1 MNDKKYKLSGMQIFK
16 LIWFGQ
22 FISIMGTAMTRFAL
36 IIWAY
41 EQTGT
46 ATTTA
51 LLGFFSYLPYIL
63 LCPLAGVIVDRYSRK
78 KILILSDLCAG
89 IMTVILFLLYKSGNL
104 EVWHLFLA
112 EAVASS
118 FEAFQIPAFSSTIS
132 LLISKENYIKASGMR
147 SFSSYCSTVLAP
159 ILGGIFVLKI
169 GVNGVML
176 IDIVTFVVAI
186 GIMMRVTLPNPER
199 KSCNEETKVTLI
211 EEMKVGFQY
220 LREFKGLMHLM
231 LLYVEVNFFAALT
244 YFGILP
250 AMILARS
257 GSDRIALASVQSALG
272 IGGIVGSFIV
282 STRKGSSRKVNIIV
296 ISGIGSFLFGDLLL
310 AIGRSYHW
318 WIVGAFLSSLFLPF
332 MSSAYESIWQSKVE
346 PALQGRVF
354 STRDMM
360 QMASMPIGFI
370 LGGFLADHVFEPAMA
385 TSWNLSNF
393 LSRFVGSGKGA
404 GMAAMFL
411 LTCICGTCVCLS
423 GYFNK
428 NLKDLN
434 D

>member
-22 FISIMGTAMTRFAL
+22 FIPIMGTAMTRFAL

-63 LCPLAGVIVDRYSRK
+63 LCPLAGVIVDRFSRK

-220 LREFKGLMHLM
+220 LRKFKGLIHLM

-318 WIVGAFLSSLFLPF
+318 WIVG
-332 MSSAYESIWQSKVE
+332 
-346 PALQGRVF
+346 VF

-404 GMAAMFL
+404 GMAVMFL
-411 LTCICGTCVCLS
+411 LTGICGTCVCLS

-428 NLKDLN
+428 DLKDLN

>member
-22 FISIMGTAMTRFAL
+22 FIPIMGTAMTRFAL

-63 LCPLAGVIVDRYSRK
+63 LCPLAGVIVDRFSRK

-132 LLISKENYIKASGMR
+132 LLISKENYIKARGMR

-220 LREFKGLMHLM
+220 LRKFKGLIHLM

-318 WIVGAFLSSLFLPF
+318 WIVG
-332 MSSAYESIWQSKVE
+332 
-346 PALQGRVF
+346 VF

-411 LTCICGTCVCLS
+411 LTGICGTCVCLS

-428 NLKDLN
+428 DLKDLN

>member
-1 MNDKKYKLSGMQIFK
+1 
-16 LIWFGQ
+16 
-22 FISIMGTAMTRFAL
+22 
-36 IIWAY
+36 
-41 EQTGT
+41 
-46 ATTTA
+46 
-51 LLGFFSYLPYIL
+51 
-63 LCPLAGVIVDRYSRK
+63 
-78 KILILSDLCAG
+78 
-89 IMTVILFLLYKSGNL
+89 
-104 EVWHLFLA
+104 
-112 EAVASS
+112 
-118 FEAFQIPAFSSTIS
+118 
-132 LLISKENYIKASGMR
+132 
-147 SFSSYCSTVLAP
+147 
-159 ILGGIFVLKI
+159 
-169 GVNGVML
+169 ML
-176 IDIVTFVVAI
+176 IDI
-186 GIMMRVTLPNPER
+186 
-199 KSCNEETKVTLI
+199 VTLI

-220 LREFKGLMHLM
+220 LRKFKGLMYLM

-250 AMILARS
+250 AMILASS
-257 GSDRIALASVQSALG
+257 GSD
-272 IGGIVGSFIV
+272 
-282 STRKGSSRKVNIIV
+282 RKGSSRKVNVIV

-310 AIGRSYHW
+310 PIGRSYQW
-318 WIVGAFLSSLFLPF
+318 WIVG
-332 MSSAYESIWQSKVE
+332 
-346 PALQGRVF
+346 VF

-404 GMAAMFL
+404 GMAVMFL

>member
-220 LREFKGLMHLM
+220 LRKFKGLIHLM

-318 WIVGAFLSSLFLPF
+318 WIVG
-332 MSSAYESIWQSKVE
+332 
-346 PALQGRVF
+346 VF

-404 GMAAMFL
+404 GMAVMFL

-428 NLKDLN
+428 DLKDLN

>member
-1 MNDKKYKLSGMQIFK
+1 
-16 LIWFGQ
+16 
-22 FISIMGTAMTRFAL
+22 
-36 IIWAY
+36 
-41 EQTGT
+41 
-46 ATTTA
+46 
-51 LLGFFSYLPYIL
+51 
-63 LCPLAGVIVDRYSRK
+63 
-78 KILILSDLCAG
+78 
-89 IMTVILFLLYKSGNL
+89 
-104 EVWHLFLA
+104 
-112 EAVASS
+112 
-118 FEAFQIPAFSSTIS
+118 
-132 LLISKENYIKASGMR
+132 
-147 SFSSYCSTVLAP
+147 
-159 ILGGIFVLKI
+159 
-169 GVNGVML
+169 ML

-220 LREFKGLMHLM
+220 LRKFKGLIHLM

-318 WIVGAFLSSLFLPF
+318 WIVG
-332 MSSAYESIWQSKVE
+332 
-346 PALQGRVF
+346 VF

-360 QMASMPIGFI
+360 QMASMPIGFL

-385 TSWNLSNF
+385 ASWNLSNF

-404 GMAAMFL
+404 GMAVMFL
-411 LTCICGTCVCLS
+411 LTCICGTYVCLS

-428 NLKDLN
+428 DLKDLN

>member
-22 FISIMGTAMTRFAL
+22 FIPIMGTAMTRFAL

-63 LCPLAGVIVDRYSRK
+63 LCPLAGVIVDRFSRK

-220 LREFKGLMHLM
+220 LRKFKGLIHLM

-318 WIVGAFLSSLFLPF
+318 WIVG
-332 MSSAYESIWQSKVE
+332 
-346 PALQGRVF
+346 VF

-411 LTCICGTCVCLS
+411 LTGICGTCVCLS

-428 NLKDLN
+428 DLKDLN

>member
-41 EQTGT
+41 EQAGT

-63 LCPLAGVIVDRYSRK
+63 LCPLAGVIVDRFSRK

-89 IMTVILFLLYKSGNL
+89 LMTVILFLLYKSGNL

-112 EAVASS
+112 EAIASS

-132 LLISKENYIKASGMR
+132 MLISKENYIKASGMR
-147 SFSSYCSTVLAP
+147 SFSTYCSTVLAP

-220 LREFKGLMHLM
+220 LRKFKGLIHLM

-318 WIVGAFLSSLFLPF
+318 WIVG
-332 MSSAYESIWQSKVE
+332 
-346 PALQGRVF
+346 VF

-360 QMASMPIGFI
+360 QMASMPIGFL

-385 TSWNLSNF
+385 ASWNLSNF

-404 GMAAMFL
+404 GMAVMFL
-411 LTCICGTCVCLS
+411 LTCICGTYVCLS

-428 NLKDLN
+428 DLKDLN